1 MSKTGS
7 SRWLG
12 LALAAVLAFAP
23 ALAEAAARSSGG
35 GGFGSRGARTQQA
48 APPTQTAP
56 AAAPVQRTQTPATA
70 QRPGAP
76 AAAPAAQGSWF
87 QRNPFMAGMMGGLLG
102 AGLIG
107 MMMGGGLFEG
117 LGSLAGMLGLLLQ
130 VALIGGIVFLVMR
143 LLRRR
148 QPAMQHQAAYA
159 GLPQVGGTPGYHMRA
174 GGGGVGASVNRDEI
188 GIGPDDY
195 QAFEQL
201 LGRIQMAWSVND
213 QRALAQL
220 TTPEML
226 SYFAEELDRMAAAG
240 LVNHQEDGK
249 LLQGDL
255 SEAWSEGAR
264 QYATVAM
271 RWTARDWVEDRS
283 GRVVEGNRDM
293 AQERTEVWTFVRVQG
308 QAWVLSAVQPV

>member
-1 MSKTGS
+1 
-7 SRWLG
+7 
-12 LALAAVLAFAP
+12 
-23 ALAEAAARSSGG
+23 
-35 GGFGSRGARTQQA
+35 
-48 APPTQTAP
+48 
-56 AAAPVQRTQTPATA
+56 
-70 QRPGAP
+70 
-76 AAAPAAQGSWF
+76 
-87 QRNPFMAGMMGGLLG
+87 
-102 AGLIG
+102 
-107 MMMGGGLFEG
+107 
-117 LGSLAGMLGLLLQ
+117 
-130 VALIGGIVFLVMR
+130 
-143 LLRRR
+143 
-148 QPAMQHQAAYA
+148 
-159 GLPQVGGTPGYHMRA
+159 MRA
-174 GGGGVGASVNRDEI
+174 GGGGVGATANRDEI

-201 LGRIQMAWSVND
+201 LGHIQMAWSVND
-213 QRALAQL
+213 QRALARL

-226 SYFAEELDRMAAAG
+226 GYFTEELDRMAAAG

-255 SEAWSEGAR
+255 AEAWSEGAR